1 MSQVNKSLL
10 DQGISIQIAY
20 LHEKWLGLLLPA
32 IKRKLKVGK
41 GGEERS
47 CKVYVQK
54 GGILHNRNVYFFVIY
69 NQPLQPF
76 LPSNSL

>member
-1 MSQVNKSLL
+1 MSEVNISLL
-10 DQGISIQIAY
+10 EQGISIQIAY

-47 CKVYVQK
+47 CKVHVQK
-54 GGILHNRNVYFFVIY
+54 DL
-69 NQPLQPF
+69 
-76 LPSNSL
+76 